1 MGWLLVENI
10 ITYIQYVHNIYM
22 YILYIMPEK
31 SVFESAPRALQIAG
45 FLILLACSGDM
56 TQNKLI
62 GVLIGYG
69 FILVG
74 MLVFTTLLFQNAKVS
89 PDASGVKSVGPFVVF
104 MILIV
109 MLISII
115 SKHFN
120 KIAQGHVSKSFSNMM
135 NLKHMLVMLILV
147 ISSMATKTDGFKATG
162 AIGDEYGAAM
172 YFMNILSSVILV
184 TIYIVLSLYPT
195 DGFVSTMDEL

>member
-1 MGWLLVENI
+1 
-10 ITYIQYVHNIYM
+10 
-22 YILYIMPEK
+22 MPEK

-45 FLILLACSGDM
+45 FMILLACSGEM
-56 TQNKLI
+56 TKNKLI
-62 GVLIGYG
+62 GVILGYG

-74 MLVFTTLLFQNAKVS
+74 MLAFTTLLFQNARVT
-89 PDASGVKSVGPFVVF
+89 PDASGVKSLGPFVMF

-135 NLKHMLVMLILV
+135 NLKQMLVMLIIV
-147 ISSMATKTDGFKATG
+147 ISSMATNTDGFKATG
-162 AIGDEYGAAM
+162 TIGGEYGAAM
-172 YFMNILSSVILV
+172 YFMNILSSVILA
-184 TIYIVLSLYPT
+184 TIYIVLAIYPT
-195 DGFVSTMDEL
+195 DGFVSDMTAL

>member
-1 MGWLLVENI
+1 MS
-10 ITYIQYVHNIYM
+10 
-22 YILYIMPEK
+22 EK

-45 FLILLACSGDM
+45 FMILLACSGEM
-56 TQNKLI
+56 TQNKLV
-62 GVLIGYG
+62 GLLLGYG

-74 MLVFTTLLFQNAKVS
+74 MLAFTTLLFQNAKVT
-89 PDASGVKSVGPFVVF
+89 PDSSGAKSVGPFVVF

-147 ISSMATKTDGFKATG
+147 ISSMATNTDGFKTTG
-162 AIGDEYGAAM
+162 AIGSEYGAAM
-172 YFMNILSSVILV
+172 YFMNILSAVILV
-184 TIYIVLSLYPT
+184 TIYIVLALYPT
-195 DGFVSTMDEL
+195 DGFVSTMTGL